1 MVSLWLREIAGWS
14 LVALALV
21 LVQWALL
28 YVSNRQVVEAGVVVL
43 MLLGI
48 LRAGISLIRVATA
61 ARIVTREDR

>member
-21 LVQWALL
+21 LVQWTLL
-28 YVSNRQVVEAGVVVL
+28 YVSNRQVVEAGVLVL

-61 ARIVTREDR
+61 ARIVAREK